1 MNKDLLK
8 NFVVSN
14 IKDMIMPI
22 VVKIATTDD
31 INSTES
37 INLSIAFFAIKEG
50 SIFRKDKKQKIS
62 DIIRVLL

>member
-1 MNKDLLK
+1 
-8 NFVVSN
+8 
-14 IKDMIMPI
+14 MIMPI